1 MEKEKSFLKVII
13 VQNNPVYKNIPENI
27 KYLTET
33 LKSFSEKDK
42 IDIVLFTEM
51 ALTGYFFDSKDDI
64 EPYTSYCNKG
74 ETFDFCSNI
83 SKKLNCYTFLG
94 YPEKTDKT
102 DNYNFYNSLMIT
114 DRKGDL
120 IKSYHKKNLFK
131 DDKKW
136 CTPGDEFEYIDIL
149 TNSGKTARLA
159 LGICLDYYYS
169 SFGEYFFNFEYAKF
183 FLNKNINFFIF
194 PTNWA
199 DNNHEDNSYNQICKS
214 ICNKWISPLSPIFKE
229 AKERNIYLL
238 AADRTGIERNIYLL
252 GCSYIAKLG
261 FKPNIIEYLDKN
273 TNGVIVKE
281 LEF

>member
-1 MEKEKSFLKVII
+1 MEDNKSRLKVVI
-13 VQNNPVYKNIPENI
+13 VQNNPVYKNISENI
-27 KYLTET
+27 KILNDI

-51 ALTGYFFDSKDDI
+51 ALTGYFFDSKEDI

-94 YPEKTDKT
+94 YPEKE
-102 DNYNFYNSLMIT
+102 NNNFYNSLMIT
-114 DRKGDL
+114 DRNGNL

-136 CTPGDEFEYIDIL
+136 CTPGEEFEYIDIT
-149 TNSGKTARLA
+149 TNCGKKARLA

-169 SFGEYFFNFEYAKF
+169 SKIGNSSYEYAEF
-183 FLNKNINFFIF
+183 FCNKNINFFIF

-199 DNNHEDNSYNQICKS
+199 DHKHEDNSENCIFNS
-214 ICNKWISPLSPIFKE
+214 IKRNWLDPLFPILIEGK
-229 AKERNIYLL
+229 KRNIYLL
-238 AADRTGIERNIYLL
+238 AADRTGIERNVYLL
-252 GCSYIAKLG
+252 GCSCIVKLG
-261 FKPNIIEYLDKN
+261 LPCDIIKYLDKN
-273 TNGVIVKE
+273 TNGIIVQD
-281 LEF
+281 LEY